1 MNKLILGIYL
11 YRIFHERTFYLPFI
25 NLLLVQGYSIIQLE
39 ILMASYGIA
48 AFLFSLYKEK
58 CFKICN
64 LKRF

>member
-11 YRIFHERTFYLPFI
+11 YRIFSRAYFLFTFFI

-48 AFLFSLYKEK
+48 AFFILSIQREVF
-58 CFKICN
+58 
-64 LKRF
+64 